1 MRLVAQKA
9 EEYNKEVLS
18 GLSVR
23 MYMEGMQ
30 DKDVTLTY
38 EEIDT
43 KIWELI
49 NANIGD
55 GDGDAEPQEVPA
67 MGGSKRRYPDH
78 VTALKPKGKDRQPFI
93 VADTETVLVND
104 VHVPYAAGFLFVYPG
119 KELEKYSA
127 KIDLMS
133 DQIASLQKLV
143 GMDSQE
149 LSAQIASLQDQVA
162 SQAQM
167 MASQAQMMA
176 SQAQM
181 IAKLEA
187 KLEDK
192 QQSAAKLP
200 EVPVIGPKTESP
212 RLPPTRFNHPTLGN
226 KGKSDKKLR
235 RVQRRQ
241 NKKANQQPKPPKD
254 KKPP

>member
-78 VTALKPKGKDRQPFI
+78 VTALKPTGKDRQPFI
-93 VADTETVLVND
+93 DFGGHDITILKYEKKLLQD
-104 VHVPYAAGFLFVYPG
+104 QLDL
-119 KELEKYSA
+119 KEKEQAELSA

-149 LSAQIASLQDQVA
+149 LSAQIASLQDQV
-162 SQAQM
+162 
-167 MASQAQMMA
+167 
-176 SQAQM
+176 
-181 IAKLEA
+181 AKLEA

-212 RLPPTRFNHPTLGN
+212 RLPPTRFNHPTQGN

-235 RVQRRQ
+235 RDQRRQ